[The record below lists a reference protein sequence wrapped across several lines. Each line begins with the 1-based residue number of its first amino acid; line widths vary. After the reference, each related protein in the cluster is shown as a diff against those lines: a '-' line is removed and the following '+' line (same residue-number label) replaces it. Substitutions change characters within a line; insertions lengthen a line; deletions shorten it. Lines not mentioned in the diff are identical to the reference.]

1 MDYSFKPLINR
12 NSKILILGTIPGQIS
27 IKKGQYYANTKN
39 QFWDIIYTIYN
50 TPIHGSYEDRC
61 AFLLENNIALW
72 DVLAHANRKGSSDNT
87 IKNES
92 PNDILGLLEDYP
104 NIETLIFN
112 GSKSEKLFRKYF
124 SEIIEKMNCIRV
136 SSSSPT
142 PGRYVKSLE
151 EKKIEWS
158 KAINKDIH

>member
-39 QFWDIIYTIYN
+39 QFWDIIYSIYN
-50 TPIHGSYEDRC
+50 TTIHDRYEDRC
-61 AFLLENNIALW
+61 DFLLRNKIGLW
-72 DVLAHANRKGSSDNT
+72 DILAHANRKGSSDNT

-92 PNDILGLLEDYP
+92 PNDILGLLEYYP
-104 NIETLIFN
+104 NIETFIFN
-112 GSKSEKLFRKYF
+112 GSKAEKLFKKHF
-124 SEIIEKMNCIRV
+124 SEISEKINCVRV

-142 PGRYVKSLE
+142 PRRYVKSLE
-151 EKKIEWS
+151 EKKIEWA
-158 KAINKDIH
+158 KAINNNI